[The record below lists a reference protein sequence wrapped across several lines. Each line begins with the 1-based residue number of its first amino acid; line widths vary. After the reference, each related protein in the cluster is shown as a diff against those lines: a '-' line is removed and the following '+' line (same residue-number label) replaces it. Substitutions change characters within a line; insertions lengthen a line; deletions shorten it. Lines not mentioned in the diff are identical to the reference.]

1 MTSFF
6 GDLRFALRS
15 WRRAPGFSVAA
26 IATLALGIGA
36 TTAIFSTVNAAILKP
51 LPYPNPGDLY
61 AIRTTLTDGRVTT
74 GLVSA
79 VEIRKLNEANI
90 SIVKAVATTQPQQ
103 LTLVREG
110 AAPVPA
116 TTFGVSE
123 GFFEIFGLPMSL
135 GAGFTAEHYGSGGGP
150 LVIVISRRVWRDV
163 FNSDPD
169 IVGKPIRFAEFPP
182 TTIVGVAPADLDM
195 PRGADMYF
203 NLRLNPTD
211 VGHGSDGYLR
221 IKPGVSIVRV
231 REEMTGVINAVI
243 KEFPATGNTRI
254 YVTRPLVEQIVGDLG
269 PILLVVLSAAGLLLL
284 LACVNV
290 TNLLLARGA
299 ARAREMA
306 VRVALGAGRGRIVRQ
321 LLVESS
327 LLATV
332 GTVAGL
338 LLAYGG
344 LKLLL
349 AAGAARL
356 PRLESVTF
364 DGTVLLFAL
373 GALII
378 SSFIV
383 GFAPAL
389 RLARTDLKTLINE
402 SGRSTSGGRG
412 TARWLGSLMVAEIA
426 LSVMLVAGAGWLIK
440 SFANLQSVNAGF
452 KTDGR
457 VLFDM
462 AFNGAK
468 FSNPPAIDAAAQ
480 DLTSRLQQ
488 VPGVIAVGATASFPL
503 RLQLEASLLLQFQ
516 GEALDANNP
525 KGSRQRL
532 VSPKFFEAMGTRLLA
547 GRDFG
552 PDDRQGT
559 ANVAIVNKTFVDR
572 HLKGRDPLGV
582 HFMSGYPDINPQS
595 DTEIIGVVEDIRQ
608 KSLSEPAEPSF
619 YSSDRQITPRRRTFV
634 VHTKLA
640 DPMALQTALRAEV
653 EKTDPQVAI
662 SPITVEEVTGNTLT
676 RQELG
681 MMLMMVFGAAALALA
696 AVGIYGVIAYATS
709 QRTGEVATRLA
720 LGSTRGGVFWLMLG
734 HGRTLTI
741 AGVAAGLA
749 LGYITGRLFA
759 NRFYEMRAGDP
770 IILGAAAA
778 VVLAIAIVATIIP
791 AARAS
796 AVKPSQVL
804 RSE

>member
-6 GDLRFALRS
+6 GDIRFALRS

-51 LPYPNPGDLY
+51 LPYPNPGELY

-79 VEIRKLNEANI
+79 VQIRKLNEANI
-90 SIVKAVATTQPQQ
+90 SIVKAAASTQLQE

-110 AAPVPA
+110 AAPMKLNL
-116 TTFGVSE
+116 FGVSE
-123 GFFEIFGLPMSL
+123 GFFEIFGLPNTL
-135 GAGFTAEHYGSGGGP
+135 GGFTPEQYASSGP
-150 LVIVISRRVWRDV
+150 PVVMLSRRVWRDV
-163 FNSDPD
+163 FNSDPN
-169 IVGKPIRFAEFPP
+169 IVGKPIRFAEFPA
-182 TTIVGVAPADLDM
+182 TTIAGVANPDLEL
-195 PRGADMYF
+195 PRGVDIYF
-203 NLRLNPTD
+203 NLRLGPTD
-211 VGHGSDGYLR
+211 IGHGNDGYMR
-221 IKPGVSIVRV
+221 IKPGVSIERV
-231 REEMTGVINAVI
+231 KQEMASVMTNVI
-243 KEFPATGNTRI
+243 KEFPGTGSARVYI
-254 YVTRPLVEQIVGDLG
+254 VRPLVEQIVGDLG
-269 PILLVVLSAAGLLLL
+269 PILIVVLSAAGVLLL

-299 ARAREMA
+299 ARAREIA
-306 VRVALGAGRGRIVRQ
+306 VRVALGAKRGRIVRQ
-321 LLVESS
+321 LLVESA
-327 LLATV
+327 LLSTV
-332 GTVAGL
+332 GTAAGL
-338 LLAYGG
+338 ALAYGG
-344 LKLLL
+344 LQLLM

-373 GALII
+373 AVMLI

-426 LSVMLVAGAGWLIK
+426 LSVMLVAGAGWLVK

-452 KTDGR
+452 QTDSR
-457 VLFDM
+457 VLFDVSY
-462 AFNGAK
+462 NGPR
-468 FSNPPAIDAAAQ
+468 FPDPPAVDAAAQ
-480 DLTSRLQQ
+480 DLLARLQQ
-488 VPGVIAVGATASFPL
+488 VPGVAAVGSTSNFPL
-503 RLQLEASLLLQFQ
+503 RAQVENSLVLQFA
-516 GEALDANNP
+516 GEAFDPNKPMGA
-525 KGSRQRL
+525 RQRFA
-532 VSPKFFEAMGTRLLA
+532 SPGFFAAMGTRILT

-559 ANVAIVNKTFVDR
+559 QQVVIVNKTFADR
-572 HLKGRDPLGV
+572 YLKGRNPIGV
-582 HFMSGYPDINPQS
+582 HFMAGFPTPQPQS
-595 DTEIIGVVEDIRQ
+595 ESEIIGIVEDIRQ
-608 KSLSEPAEPSF
+608 KSLGEAAEPAF
-619 YSSDRQITPRRRTFV
+619 YSSDRQFPFFRRRTVV
-634 VHTKLA
+634 VHAKVA
-640 DPMALQTALRAEV
+640 DPMSLQTAIREELT
-653 EKTDPQVAI
+653 KTDPQMAVNLI
-662 SPITVEEVTGNTLT
+662 SVDELTGNTLQ

-720 LGSTRGGVFWLMLG
+720 LGSTRGGVFWLILG

-741 AGVAAGLA
+741 GGIAAGLL
-749 LGYITGRLFA
+749 LGYIAGRFFA
-759 NRFYEMRAGDP
+759 SRFYEMRAGDP
-770 IILGAAAA
+770 LILGAAAA
-778 VVLAIAIVATIIP
+778 VVLLIAIVATIIP
-791 AARAS
+791 AVRAS

-804 RSE
+804 RAE

>member
-6 GDLRFALRS
+6 ADLRFALRS
-15 WRRAPGFSVAA
+15 WRRAPGFSAAA

-36 TTAIFSTVNAAILKP
+36 TTAIFSTVNAALLKP
-51 LPYPNPGDLY
+51 LPYPKPGDLY

-90 SIVKAVATTQPQQ
+90 SIVKAVATTQLQE
-103 LTLVREG
+103 LTLLREG
-110 AAPVPA
+110 AAPVKA
-116 TTFGVSE
+116 ATFGVSE
-123 GFFEIFGLPMSL
+123 GFFDIFGLPMTL
-135 GAGFTAEHYGSGGGP
+135 GAGFTAEHYGSGGGLP
-150 LVIVISRRVWRDV
+150 VVVLSRHVWRDV
-163 FNSDPD
+163 FNSDPN

-203 NLRLNPTD
+203 NFRLNPTD
-211 VGHGSDGYLR
+211 VGHGSDGYMR
-221 IKPGVSIVRV
+221 IKPGVPIERI
-231 REEMTGVINAVI
+231 RDEMTGVINAVI
-243 KEFPATGNTRI
+243 KEFPSTGNTRI
-254 YVTRPLVEQIVGDLG
+254 YVVRPLVEQIVGDLG
-269 PILLVVLSAAGLLLL
+269 PILLVVLSAAGVLLL

-306 VRVALGAGRGRIVRQ
+306 VRVALGASRGRIVRQ
-321 LLVESS
+321 LIVESS
-327 LLATV
+327 LLAGV

-344 LKLLL
+344 LKVLL

-373 GALII
+373 GALIL
-378 SSFIV
+378 SSFVV

-389 RLARTDLKTLINE
+389 RLARTDLRTLINE

-412 TARWLGSLMVAEIA
+412 TARWLGALMVAEVA

-440 SFANLQSVNAGF
+440 SFANLQSVNPGF
-452 KTDGR
+452 KTEGR
-457 VLFDM
+457 LLFDVP
-462 AFNGAK
+462 FNGPK
-468 FSNPPAIDAAAQ
+468 FPNPQAVDAAAQ
-480 DLTSRLQQ
+480 DLIGRLQQ
-488 VPGVIAVGATASFPL
+488 VPGVIAVGTTASFPL
-503 RLQLEASLLLQFQ
+503 RAQLEASLLLQFQ

-532 VSPKFFEAMGTRLLA
+532 ASPKFFEAMGTRLLQ

-559 ANVAIVNKTFVDR
+559 ASVAIVNKTFVDR
-572 HLKGRDPLGV
+572 HLKGRDPIGV
-582 HFMSGYPDINPQS
+582 HFMSGYPDINAQS

-619 YSSDRQITPRRRTFV
+619 YSSARQLTPRRQTFV
-634 VHTKLA
+634 VHA
-640 DPMALQTALRAEV
+640 SVSDPMSLQPAIRAEV

-662 SPITVEEVTGNTLT
+662 SPISVDELTGNTLS

-681 MMLMMVFGAAALALA
+681 MMLMIVFGATALALA

-709 QRTGEVATRLA
+709 QRTG
-720 LGSTRGGVFWLMLG
+720 RGGDP
-734 HGRTLTI
+734 
-741 AGVAAGLA
+741 AGAGL
-749 LGYITGRLFA
+749 
-759 NRFYEMRAGDP
+759 DP
-770 IILGAAAA
+770 RRRVLADARPRPHADDRRRGQRPGPRVHHRAA
-778 VVLAIAIVATIIP
+778 V
-791 AARAS
+791 RES
-796 AVKPSQVL
+796 VL
-804 RSE
+804 RNARRRSDHSRRRGGRGARDRHRRHDHPRRARVGGEAVAGA

>member
-1 MTSFF
+1 MTSLF

-15 WRRAPGFSVAA
+15 WRRAPGFSAAA
-26 IATLALGIGA
+26 IATLALGIAA
-36 TTAIFSTVNAAILKP
+36 TTAIFSTVNAALLRP

-90 SIVKAVATTQPQQ
+90 SIVKAVASTQLQA

-110 AAPVPA
+110 AAPI
-116 TTFGVSE
+116 TINLFGVSE
-123 GFFEIFGLPMSL
+123 GFFDIFGLPMTL
-135 GAGFTAEHYGSGGGP
+135 GGFTPEQYASTGP
-150 LVIVISRRVWRDV
+150 PVIVLSRRIWRDV

-182 TTIVGVAPADLDM
+182 TTIVGVANPGLEM

-211 VGHGSDGYLR
+211 IGHSLDGYMRLQ
-221 IKPGVSIVRV
+221 PGVSIERV
-231 REEMTGVINAVI
+231 RQEMSSVIANVI
-243 KEFPATGNTRI
+243 KEFPGTGNTRV
-254 YVTRPLVEQIVGDLG
+254 YVVRPLVEQIVGDLG
-269 PILLVVLSAAGLLLL
+269 PILIVVLSAAGVLLL

-321 LLVESS
+321 LLVEST

-344 LKLLL
+344 LRMLL

-356 PRLESVTF
+356 PRLEAVTF

-373 GALII
+373 TTLLV

-412 TARWLGSLMVAEIA
+412 TARWLGSLMVAEVA
-426 LSVMLVAGAGWLIK
+426 LSVMLVAGAGWLVR

-452 KTDGR
+452 RTENR
-457 VLFDM
+457 VLFDVGFTGQRFPD
-462 AFNGAK
+462 A
-468 FSNPPAIDAAAQ
+468 PAVDAAAY
-480 DLTSRLQQ
+480 DLLARLRQ
-488 VPGVIAVGATASFPL
+488 VPGVAAAGTTSNFPL
-503 RLQLEASLLLQFQ
+503 RAQVENSLLLQFS
-516 GEALDANNP
+516 GEAFDADNP
-525 KGSRQRL
+525 LGARQRFA
-532 VSPKFFEAMGTRLLA
+532 SPGFFAAMGTRLLA
-547 GRDFG
+547 GRDFSG
-552 PDDRQGT
+552 DDRQGT
-559 ANVAIVNKTFVDR
+559 QSVAIVNKSFADR
-572 HLKGRDPLGV
+572 YLKDRNPLGV
-582 HFMSGYPDINPQS
+582 RFMSGYPDIDPQS
-595 DTEIIGVVEDIRQ
+595 ETEIVGVVEDIRQ
-608 KSLSEPAEPSF
+608 KSLGETAEPAF
-619 YSSDRQITPRRRTFV
+619 YSSDRQFPFFRRRTV
-634 VHTKLA
+634 VIHSKVA
-640 DPMALQTALRAEV
+640 DPMSLQTAIREEV
-653 EKTDPQVAI
+653 TKTDPQMAVTLI
-662 SPITVEEVTGNTLT
+662 SADELSGNTLK

-681 MMLMMVFGAAALALA
+681 MMLMMIFGASALVLA

-741 AGVAAGLA
+741 AGVVLGLA
-749 LGYITGRLFA
+749 GGYIVGRLVA
-759 NRFYEMRAGDP
+759 SRLYEVQAGDP
-770 IILGAAAA
+770 WILGAAAA
-778 VVLAIAIVATIIP
+778 VVLGIAIVATVIP

-804 RSE
+804 RAE

>member
-1 MTSFF
+1 MTSLL

-36 TTAIFSTVNAAILKP
+36 TTAIFSTVNAAVLRP
-51 LPYPNPGDLY
+51 LPFANPDDLY
-61 AIRTTLTDGRVTT
+61 AIRTTLTDGRLTT

-79 VEIRKLNEANI
+79 VQIRKLNEANI
-90 SIVKAVATTQPQQ
+90 SIVKAAASTQ
-103 LTLVREG
+103 LLEVTLQREG
-110 AAPVPA
+110 AAPIKVNL
-116 TTFGVSE
+116 FGVSE
-123 GFFEIFGLPMSL
+123 GFFDIFGLPMTL
-135 GAGFTAEHYGSGGGP
+135 GGFTPEQYASSGPP
-150 LVIVISRRVWRDV
+150 LVVVSRRVWRDV
-163 FNSDPD
+163 FNSDPN
-169 IVGKPIRFAEFPP
+169 IVGKPIRFAEFPA
-182 TTIVGVAPADLDM
+182 TTIVGVAPPDFDM
-195 PRGADMYF
+195 PRGVDMYF
-203 NLRLNPTD
+203 SLRLNPTD
-211 VGHGSDGYLR
+211 IGHGNDGYMR
-221 IKPGVSIVRV
+221 IKPGVSIERV
-231 REEMTGVINAVI
+231 KQEMSAVMTSII
-243 KEFPATGNTRI
+243 KEFPGTGNTRVYI
-254 YVTRPLVEQIVGDLG
+254 VRPLVEQIVGDLK
-269 PILLVVLSAAGLLLL
+269 PILLVVLSAAGVLLL

-321 LLVESS
+321 LLAESA
-327 LLATV
+327 LLSTV

-344 LKLLL
+344 LKVLL

-364 DGTVLLFAL
+364 DATVLLFAL
-373 GALII
+373 GTLLV

-402 SGRSTSGGRG
+402 SGRSTAGGRG

-426 LSVMLVAGAGWLIK
+426 LSVMLVAGAGWLVK
-440 SFANLQSVNAGF
+440 SFASLQSVNAGF

-457 VLFDM
+457 VLFDVG
-462 AFNGAK
+462 FPGPK
-468 FSNPPAIDAAAQ
+468 FPDGPAVDAAAQ
-480 DLTSRLQQ
+480 DLLGRLQQ
-488 VPGVIAVGATASFPL
+488 VPGVIAVGATSNFPL
-503 RLQLEASLLLQFQ
+503 RSQVENSLLLQFS
-516 GEALDANNP
+516 GEAFDQNNP
-525 KGSRQRL
+525 MGARQRL
-532 VSPKFFEAMGTRLLA
+532 ASPKFFETMGTRMLA

-559 ANVAIVNKTFVDR
+559 TSVAIVNKSFVDKY
-572 HLKGRDPLGV
+572 LKGRNPIGV
-582 HFMSGYPDINPQS
+582 HFTSGFPTPNPQS
-595 DTEIIGVVEDIRQ
+595 DTEIIGVVEDVRQ
-608 KSLSEPAEPSF
+608 KSLGDAGEPAF
-619 YSSDRQITPRRRTFV
+619 YSTDRQITIRRRTV
-634 VHTKLA
+634 VLHTKLA
-640 DPMALQTALRAEV
+640 DPMSLQSAIREEV
-653 EKTDPQVAI
+653 VKTDPQMAVNLI
-662 SPITVEEVTGNTLT
+662 SADELTGNTLE

-681 MMLMMVFGAAALALA
+681 MMLMMIFGATALVLA

-749 LGYITGRLFA
+749 LGYVAGRLFA

-770 IILGAAAA
+770 VILGAAAA
-778 VVLAIAIVATIIP
+778 VVVAIAIVATIIP

>member
-1 MTSFF
+1 MSSFF
-6 GDLRFALRS
+6 GDLRFAVRS
-15 WRRAPGFSVAA
+15 WRRAPGFSLAA
-26 IATLALGIGA
+26 ITTLALGIGA

-51 LPYPNPGDLY
+51 LPYPNPSELY

-74 GLVSA
+74 GLVAS

-90 SIVKAVATTQPQQ
+90 SIVKAAASTQLQE
-103 LTLVREG
+103 LTLLREG
-110 AAPVPA
+110 AAPMKLNL
-116 TTFGVSE
+116 FGVSE
-123 GFFEIFGLPMSL
+123 GFFEIFGLANTL
-135 GAGFTAEHYGSGGGP
+135 GGFTPEQYNSTGP
-150 LVIVISRRVWRDV
+150 PVIMLSRRIWRDV
-163 FNSDPD
+163 FDSDPN

-182 TTIVGVAPADLDM
+182 TTIVGVANPGLEL
-195 PRGADMYF
+195 PRGVDVYF

-211 VGHGSDGYLR
+211 IGHGSDGYMRLE
-221 IKPGVSIVRV
+221 PGVSVERV
-231 REEMTGVINAVI
+231 KQEMAGVMVNVI
-243 KEFPATGNTRI
+243 KEFPGVGNTRA
-254 YVTRPLVEQIVGDLG
+254 YVVRPMVEQIVGDLG
-269 PILLVVLSAAGLLLL
+269 PILIVVLSAAGVLLL

-321 LLVESS
+321 LLVESA
-327 LLATV
+327 LLSTV
-332 GTVAGL
+332 GTVTGL
-338 LLAYGG
+338 ALAYGG
-344 LKLLL
+344 LRLLM

-373 GALII
+373 ATLIV

-412 TARWLGSLMVAEIA
+412 TARWLGSLMVAEVA
-426 LSVMLVAGAGWLIK
+426 LSVMLVAGAGWLVK
-440 SFANLQSVNAGF
+440 SFANLQAVNAGF
-452 KTDGR
+452 RTDSR
-457 VLFDM
+457 VLFDVS
-462 AFNGAK
+462 FNGPR
-468 FSNPPAIDAAAQ
+468 FPDPPAVDAAAQ
-480 DLTSRLQQ
+480 DLLGRLQQ
-488 VPGVIAVGATASFPL
+488 VPGVAAVGATSNFPL
-503 RLQLEASLLLQFQ
+503 RAQVENSLLLQFN
-516 GEALDANNP
+516 GEAFDANNP
-525 KGSRQRL
+525 MGARQRFA
-532 VSPKFFEAMGTRLLA
+532 SAGFFTAMGTRILA

-559 ANVAIVNKTFVDR
+559 QQVAVVNKSFVDR
-572 HLKGRDPLGV
+572 YLKGRNPIGV
-582 HFMSGYPDINPQS
+582 HFMAGYPTPQPQS
-595 DTEIIGVVEDIRQ
+595 ETEIIGIVEDIRQ
-608 KSLSEPAEPSF
+608 KSLGEIAEPAF
-619 YSSDRQITPRRRTFV
+619 YSSDRQFPFFRRRTVV
-634 VHTKLA
+634 VHSKIA
-640 DPMALQTALRAEV
+640 DPMSLQTAIREEAT
-653 EKTDPQVAI
+653 KTDPQMAVNLI
-662 SPITVEEVTGNTLT
+662 SVDELTGNTLK

-720 LGSTRGGVFWLMLG
+720 LGATRGRVFWLMLS

-741 AGVAAGLA
+741 AGVAAGLI
-749 LGYITGRLFA
+749 LGYVAGRLFA

-770 IILGAAAA
+770 LILGAAALIVLGIA
-778 VVLAIAIVATIIP
+778 VVATVIP

-804 RSE
+804 RTE